1 MLSWAETPTLEL
13 DLDRPVATRYADVP
27 EWAVQNGLALLDA
40 VMKLIPPAAR
50 FLADAVNLR
59 THGRFREEATAIARR
74 VGADWRSVM
83 LANVSYDLALTTFGC
98 STAAL
103 PTADG
108 PVIARNMDWWP
119 EAVLAR
125 TSVLIR
131 AVRGGR
137 LQFAIAGWPGSIG
150 LVTGLS
156 GRGFALVLNAVLSPE
171 GTRRTGYPLLL
182 FLRRVLEEAADFD
195 AAVHMLTRQTLA
207 SPGLIT
213 VVGAQNHQRVVIER
227 SPGRHAL
234 RWAEPDQPLFATND
248 YRVLY
253 PPRSEPAG
261 EPLYQTA
268 CTRYQALASAFAKHA
283 PERTVTDAELL
294 YVLTDPGIIQG
305 ITAQHVILRPREEG
319 VRLLVPRRLLGETP
333 EGAAT

>member
-1 MLSWAETPTLEL
+1 MLPWAETPTLEL

-27 EWAVQNGLALLDA
+27 EWAVQNGLALLDE
-40 VMKLIPPAAR
+40 VMKVIPPAAR

-74 VGADWRSVM
+74 VGADWRSVV
-83 LANVSYDLALTTFGC
+83 LANVSYDLALATFGC

-131 AVRGGR
+131 AARGGR

-171 GTRRTGYPLLL
+171 GTRRTGYPVLL
-182 FLRRVLEEAADFD
+182 FLRRVLEDAVDFD
-195 AAVHMLTRQTLA
+195 AAVHMLTRQKLA

-213 VVGAQNHQRVVIER
+213 VAGTENHQRVVIER
-227 SPGRHAL
+227 SPSRHAL

-248 YRVLY
+248 YRVLFAS
-253 PPRSEPAG
+253 RLEAAQG
-261 EPLYQTA
+261 LLYQTT
-268 CTRYQALASAFAKHA
+268 CTRYDALQSAFAKHA
-283 PERTVTDAELL
+283 TDRVVTDTELL
-294 YVLTDPGIIQG
+294 YVLSDPAVIQG
-305 ITAQHVILRPREEG
+305 ITAQHVILRPRRQE
-319 VRLLVPRRLLGETP
+319 VRLFVPRRFLD
-333 EGAAT
+333 A